1 MCSPLRRCG
10 FAILPPPLRSHYSV
24 IASVR
29 RLGLNQHPEHTVMPP
44 PTEKQIA
51 FLKDLGYTGAQPT
64 TVGEASDLISAMK
77 DGLTTVDAEKGM
89 LFERA
94 SPIEKARL
102 YLADAEE
109 RKRNGNE
116 LAGWRLKV
124 KRGAETSQNSIYNGA
139 FLPFDVGRKSPELL
153 AISGLD
159 FDVELQ
165 RRPAK
170 GPIVVAPNQLSE
182 ITPGSRKPTAS
193 PSVTVQLTRRETR
206 SGCTGMLLFFVAIV
220 FSVGCLSYTIVLPT
234 EYETDAT
241 NHAVHRSNYATR

>member
-1 MCSPLRRCG
+1 
-10 FAILPPPLRSHYSV
+10 
-24 IASVR
+24 
-29 RLGLNQHPEHTVMPP
+29 MPP
-44 PTEKQIA
+44 PTEKQLA
-51 FLKDLGYTGAQPT
+51 FLTDLGYTGAQPT

-77 DGLTTVDAEKGM
+77 DGLTTADAEKGM

-124 KRGAETSQNSIYNGA
+124 KRGAETSQNAIYNGA
-139 FLPFDVGRKSPELL
+139 FLPFDVGRKFPELL

-159 FDVELQ
+159 FDSELQ

-170 GPIVVAPNQLSE
+170 GPIVVAPNQFSE
-182 ITPGSRKPTAS
+182 ITPGSRKPNAS
-193 PSVTVQLTRRETR
+193 PPVTVQPARPKKR
-206 SGCTGMLLFFVAIV
+206 SGCLGVLLFFVAMV
-220 FSVGCLSYTIVLPT
+220 FSFGLLSYTISLAT
-234 EYETDAT
+234 DYGTDAA
-241 NHAVHRSNYATR
+241 NHEVNLRRR

>member
-1 MCSPLRRCG
+1 
-10 FAILPPPLRSHYSV
+10 
-24 IASVR
+24 
-29 RLGLNQHPEHTVMPP
+29 MPA
-44 PTEKQIA
+44 PTEKQLA
-51 FLKDLGYTGAQPT
+51 FLKSLGYTGAQPN

-77 DGLTTVDAEKGM
+77 DGLTSVDAEKGM

-124 KRGAETSQNSIYNGA
+124 KRGAETSQNTIYNGA
-139 FLPFDVGRKSPELL
+139 FLPFDVGRKFPELL

-159 FDVELQ
+159 FDSELQ

-182 ITPGSRKPTAS
+182 ITPGSREAS
-193 PSVTVQLTRRETR
+193 VSTPVAVQQSPHKKR
-206 SGCTGMLLFFVAIV
+206 SGCLGLLLILIAMLFSTGL
-220 FSVGCLSYTIVLPT
+220 LSYNVVS
-234 EYETDAT
+234 AT
-241 NHAVHRSNYATR
+241 TSELNEANQAVNVRTGNGLMTSGWEPRLGSP